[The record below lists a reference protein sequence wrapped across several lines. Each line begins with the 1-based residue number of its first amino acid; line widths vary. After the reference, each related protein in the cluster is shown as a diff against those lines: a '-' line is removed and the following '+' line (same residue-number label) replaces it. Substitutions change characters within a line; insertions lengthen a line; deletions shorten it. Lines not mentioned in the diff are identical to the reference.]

1 MCAAT
6 HPSTKASAQCGT
18 SFFESFLSMRASQGR
33 LGRNPTRRGRVET
46 RATLGIEQTDRLR
59 ENSFYTHRG
68 PHRLPDLLSGA
79 HAENKD
85 DDITDAF

>member
-1 MCAAT
+1 MINRQVAR
-6 HPSTKASAQCGT
+6 K
-18 SFFESFLSMRASQGR
+18 L
-33 LGRNPTRRGRVET
+33 
-46 RATLGIEQTDRLR
+46 
-59 ENSFYTHRG
+59 FYTHRG